1 MLIPKYD
8 QIPKDF
14 MTFEKHSLQKKEI
27 RTNKIKQVG
36 EESLQRE
43 VVFNNHRSIREEPE
57 PLIQK
62 EKDTFFF
69 TKKVISGALGN

>member
-1 MLIPKYD
+1 
-8 QIPKDF
+8 

-27 RTNKIKQVG
+27 RTNKIKQLG

-43 VVFNNHRSIREEPE
+43 AVFNNHRSIREEPE

-62 EKDTFFF
+62 EKDIYIYF
-69 TKKVISGALGN
+69 

>member
-1 MLIPKYD
+1 
-8 QIPKDF
+8 

-27 RTNKIKQVG
+27 RTNKIKQIG

-43 VVFNNHRSIREEPE
+43 AVFNNHRSIREEPE

-62 EKDTFFF
+62 EKDIFFF
-69 TKKVISGALGN
+69 